1 MVEHTASGDE
11 FTAALATFASGVA
24 VVAVQDGDDDIG
36 ITTTAFASV
45 SLEPPLV
52 LVSVN
57 SASYVDEVLAERDWW
72 AVSVL
77 ARDQEHVASRF
88 AVAGRP
94 SARHLLTD
102 LAHHR
107 GERSGALIVD
117 DGLTA
122 MECRTHDR
130 VPAGDHTVLIGR
142 VVRIDYR
149 APDRPPL
156 IHFRSR
162 YRGLAA
168 PGSPG

>member
-1 MVEHTASGDE
+1 MVEHATTAAE
-11 FTAALATFASGVA
+11 FTSALAEFASGVA
-24 VVAVQDGDDDIG
+24 VVAVRDDDDDVG

-45 SLEPPLV
+45 SLDPPLV
-52 LVSVN
+52 LVAIN
-57 SASYVDEVLAERDWW
+57 SASYVDEVLAARERW

-102 LAHHR
+102 LGHHR
-107 GERSGALIVD
+107 GELSGALIVD

-122 MECRTHDR
+122 LECQTHDR

-142 VVRIDYR
+142 VLQVDYR
-149 APDRPPL
+149 NPDRPPL

-162 YRGLAA
+162 YRGLAGTGRA
-168 PGSPG
+168 G